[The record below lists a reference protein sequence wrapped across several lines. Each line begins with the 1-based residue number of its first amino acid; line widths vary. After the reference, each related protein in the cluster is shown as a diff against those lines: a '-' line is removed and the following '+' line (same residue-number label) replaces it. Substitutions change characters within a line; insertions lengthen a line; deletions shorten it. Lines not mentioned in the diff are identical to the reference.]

1 MSLQDEAVG
10 LLQQLL
16 RLNTVNP
23 PGNETIAAELLRD
36 YLQANGVEVELYART
51 PERANLVGRLKGG
64 DGPSLCFLSHTDT
77 VVADPDEWSRDPWS
91 GDLAEDHVW
100 GRGALDMKNQVAAS
114 AVAIASLA
122 REGFKPPGDLVFV
135 AAADE
140 EVGKNFG
147 LQWLCDEHPDA
158 VRVDYA
164 INEGGGERIVLGGN
178 AYYLCAA
185 AEKMTSPF
193 RVIVHG
199 RSGHASMPGI
209 ADNALVK
216 TAPLI
221 ERLAAYRAEP
231 SIGPEVAGF
240 LEAVLGEQPAPAD
253 VLSRLAAVDQLAV
266 ETIEPLL
273 SFTLSPT
280 MIEASERRNVIPGTC
295 ELVVDRRLLP
305 GQTPEDV
312 EPIMRQIL
320 GDGEYELETTRA
332 LGRNALH
339 ARHTALDGDLGL
351 GERSG
356 AGRTAGSPLL
366 RGLHRLTLAARGL
379 RHGRVRVLPDE
390 DDGSGGRGAPDSL
403 GRRAD
408 ARRRSGARRRFSA
421 RRRPFAGVTM
431 LELRSPAGAF
441 ELIEAYLREHGFF
454 APGGEDLE
462 ADLYLGYGLSEP
474 LRRTKTPAPPEVC
487 PLPLAAVSV
496 RHTTGS

>member
-1 MSLQDEAVG
+1 MTLQDEAVG

-36 YLQANGVEVELYART
+36 YLEANGVAVELYART
-51 PERANLVGRLKGG
+51 PERANLVARLEGG

-77 VVADPDEWSRDPWS
+77 VVADSDEWSRDPWS
-91 GDLAEDHVW
+91 GDLADDHVW

-147 LQWLCDEHPDA
+147 LQWLCEEHPDA

-164 INEGGGERIVLGGN
+164 INEGGGERIELGGN
-178 AYYLCAA
+178 AFYLCAA
-185 AEKMTSPF
+185 AEKMTAPF
-193 RVIVHG
+193 RLVVHG

-221 ERLAAYRAEP
+221 EKLAAYQPEP

-240 LEAVLGEQPAPAD
+240 LDAVLGDRPAPAD
-253 VLSRLAAVDQLAV
+253 VLSRLATVDQLAV

-280 MIEASERRNVIPGTC
+280 IIEASERRNVIPGTC

-312 EPIMRQIL
+312 EPILREIL
-320 GDGEYELETTRA
+320 GEGDYELETLERWGGTRSELDTPLWRA
-332 LGRNALH
+332 ISDWVSETEPGAKVAPLCCAGFTDSHWLREAFGTVAYGFFPMKTMEAEVA
-339 ARHTALDGDLGL
+339 ARLIHSADERTHVDDLGL
-351 GERSG
+351 GVDF
-356 AGRTAGSPLL
+356 L
-366 RGLHRLTLAARGL
+366 RAAAR
-379 RHGRVRVLPDE
+379 
-390 DDGSGGRGAPDSL
+390 SL
-403 GRRAD
+403 A
-408 ARRRSGARRRFSA
+408 
-421 RRRPFAGVTM
+421 
-431 LELRSPAGAF
+431 
-441 ELIEAYLREHGFF
+441 
-454 APGGEDLE
+454 
-462 ADLYLGYGLSEP
+462 
-474 LRRTKTPAPPEVC
+474 
-487 PLPLAAVSV
+487 
-496 RHTTGS
+496 